1 MVLSLMVRV
10 KRMKKQKKL
19 RDLSCVRY
27 FGLRHKVAHF
37 FGIHS
42 ISRCM
47 TGNAHE
53 YVKMIAGELRKEVI

>member
-1 MVLSLMVRV
+1 
-10 KRMKKQKKL
+10 MKKQKKL